1 MNAGLEGVVAAETVL
16 SQVNGVEGRL
26 IVRGREIEE
35 LAGQL
40 SFEAMA
46 ALLWDGLAPERGDE
60 RQVAAALESARADAF
75 AKVPALLTAAK
86 GLALVDG
93 LRTGLSML
101 PERSDSHIAVTA
113 AIPVFIAAL
122 HRREAGQEP
131 VAPTPGLAHVADF
144 LSMMNAAPAGGPI
157 VDALETYLL
166 TVADHGMNAST
177 FTARVVAATRAGTV
191 ASTVAALGA
200 LSGPLHGGAPGPV
213 LDMLDEIGDPS
224 RIDAWIEK
232 HLGDGERLMGFGH
245 RVYRTR
251 DPRADVLKGVVARA
265 RNTRARMALAER
277 VEKAAIAALA
287 ARYPDRNL
295 DTNVELFT
303 AVLLEGIGLPRALFT
318 PVFAMGRVLG
328 WTAHIFEQVASNR
341 LIRPASH
348 YVGPLPEGAPVLAVA
363 G

>member
-16 SQVNGVEGRL
+16 SQVNGIEGRL
-26 IVRGREIEE
+26 IVRGYDIEE
-35 LAGQL
+35 LAGQM

-46 ALLWDGLAPERGDE
+46 ALLWRDFASEDLDE
-60 RQVAAALESARADAF
+60 AETAIALEAGRRSAF
-75 AKVPALLTAAK
+75 NKVPALLKATA
-86 GLALVDG
+86 GLPLVDG
-93 LRTGLSML
+93 LRTGLSL
-101 PERSDSHIAVTA
+101 LAEREDSHIAVTA

-122 HRREAGQEP
+122 HRASQGLAP
-131 VAPTPGLAHVADF
+131 VAPASSHAHVADF
-144 LSMMNAAPAGGPI
+144 FAMLNGEPASDLL
-157 VDALETYLL
+157 VNALETYLL

-191 ASTVAALGA
+191 ASTVAALCA

-213 LDMLDEIGDPS
+213 LDMLDEIGDSS
-224 RIDAWIEK
+224 RVGGWIEQ

-251 DPRADVLKGVVARA
+251 DPRADVLKGVVNRVQ
-265 RNTRARMALAER
+265 NTRARIALAET
-277 VEKAAIAALA
+277 VEKAAIEALKV
-287 ARYPDRNL
+287 RYPDRNL

-303 AVLLEGIGLPRALFT
+303 AVFLEGIGLPRDLFT

-328 WTAHIFEQVASNR
+328 WTAHIYEQVASSR
-341 LIRPASH
+341 LIRPASS
-348 YVGPLPEGAPVLAVA
+348 YVGPLPEGAPLLAVA

>member
-1 MNAGLEGVVAAETVL
+1 MNAGLEGIVAAETVL
-16 SQVNGVEGRL
+16 SQVNGIEGRL
-26 IVRGREIEE
+26 IVRGRDIEA
-35 LAGQL
+35 LAGHL

-46 ALLWDGLAPERGDE
+46 AFLWDGLAPAKLNEA
-60 RQVAAALESARADAF
+60 QMANALQAARAQAF
-75 AKVPALLTAAK
+75 DKVPVLLTAAK
-86 GLALVDG
+86 GMPVVDG
-93 LRTGLSML
+93 LRTGLSL
-101 PERSDSHIAVTA
+101 LEEGPDSHIAVTA

-122 HRREAGQEP
+122 QRAREGLEP
-131 VAPTPGLAHVADF
+131 VAPTPGLRHTADF
-144 LSMMNAAPAGGPI
+144 FAMMRGETASDLS
-157 VDALETYLL
+157 VEALETYLL

-213 LDMLDEIGDPS
+213 LDMLDEVGDTS
-224 RIDAWIEK
+224 QVDDWIAR

-251 DPRADVLKGVVARA
+251 DPRADVLKRVVGQIQ
-265 RNTRARMALAER
+265 NTQARMALAEA
-277 VEKAAIAALA
+277 VEQAAIAALA

-303 AVLLEGIGLPRALFT
+303 AVLLEGIGLPRELFT

-341 LIRPASH
+341 LIRPASS
-348 YVGPLPEGAPVLAVA
+348 YVGPLPEGAPLLAVA